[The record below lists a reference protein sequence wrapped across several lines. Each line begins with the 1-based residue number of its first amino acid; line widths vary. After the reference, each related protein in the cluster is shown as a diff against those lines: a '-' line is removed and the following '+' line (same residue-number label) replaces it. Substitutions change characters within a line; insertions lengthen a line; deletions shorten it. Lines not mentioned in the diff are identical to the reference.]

1 LGSDSATSPPRNITP
16 RGLVGDLWPGDK
28 RSRNTGE
35 AAQTIAE
42 ECERLFCDTLFTM
55 FLGERHGGPRRS
67 LAMGAHYQSGRPESI
82 KHGRKVLEWIE
93 VWEYANDTIY
103 RGFIS
108 EDSRGKVMFVFFENN
123 DLEWDLKPGF
133 VPLHLPLFPILQGR
147 NGKRMAPLG
156 LLWPLHINLKCPS
169 LMALLE
175 LADNEAFNC
184 TRIVACVPRS
194 PESSATVLTR
204 NLGWCGF
211 FLTTLENF
219 ASYTDS
225 RALVSKEW
233 LFLVSEI

>member
-123 DLEWDLKPGF
+123 DLEWDLKPG
-133 VPLHLPLFPILQGR
+133 
-147 NGKRMAPLG
+147 
-156 LLWPLHINLKCPS
+156 